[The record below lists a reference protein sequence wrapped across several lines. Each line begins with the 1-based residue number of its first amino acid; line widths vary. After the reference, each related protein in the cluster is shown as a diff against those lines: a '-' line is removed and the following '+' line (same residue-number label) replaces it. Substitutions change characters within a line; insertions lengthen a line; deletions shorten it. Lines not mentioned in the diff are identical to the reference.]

1 LVVALAQ
8 TVKPI
13 AQQPRISSLST
24 AVRATSTPTDTRTGA
39 ARAGLRAGFVPAL
52 DGLRGVAV
60 LLVIL
65 YHFAPDVMPA
75 GFLGV
80 DVFFVLSG
88 FLITRLLLVEAR
100 GTGGI
105 RLKRFWGR
113 RARRLLPAM
122 FLAVGGTC
130 VVALLTDLDGSFT
143 GLARHAR
150 ASLLY
155 VVNWAFIAEKSSY
168 FASFETPSPLRH
180 MWSLAIEEQFYLVW
194 PLMLV
199 AVFRLSRR
207 PLRTVGMI
215 AVAGAVASAAL
226 MAALFQPGHD
236 PSRVYYGTDT
246 RIFGVLI
253 GGAAAVALLG
263 GLVRGTVARVL
274 PIAGALAIAG
284 VLLAAWRLDDHT
296 DGLYRGGL
304 FVLSLAVA
312 VVVVAVTVAPASGAA
327 PVLSLP
333 LLRQVGV
340 ISYGLYLFHWPV
352 FIYVSER
359 TTGRTGLSLFVLR
372 GAVTAGVAV
381 LSYVFV
387 ERPIRERRWRLPVRS
402 QIALAVGVGAALL
415 VLTTWLPVGG
425 GLPAP
430 AAEAVAPTT
439 TTVTRSP
446 DPASTVAPT
455 GAAPSA
461 TAPTASNPTPGPT
474 PLRILAAGD
483 SVGFTF
489 AYYWP
494 LADTPGVTIDG
505 VASLGCRLQPG
516 QVLEGGHVADADNG
530 CPDWRHTWPAKLDE
544 FRPDVVVLFATE
556 WEAFD
561 SRVDDRDVPFGS
573 AESDAAVHR
582 YLDDLRAMTH
592 AAGARLVLVASP
604 PITAPDQPK
613 GNPRHRGEEWRV
625 EHLNG
630 LYRSF
635 AAAHPD
641 QVAIL
646 ALDQL
651 LCAQTPCPYEV
662 DGTPV
667 FYDGLHFSA
676 DGLKAAAPPIL
687 AQLRA
692 IAAGS

>member
-1 LVVALAQ
+1 M
-8 TVKPI
+8 
-13 AQQPRISSLST
+13 
-24 AVRATSTPTDTRTGA
+24 ATPAA
-39 ARAGLRAGFVPAL
+39 ARADGRAGFVPAL

-88 FLITRLLLVEAR
+88 FLITRLLLVEAQGNR
-100 GTGGI
+100 GI
-105 RLKRFWGR
+105 ALKRFWGR

-155 VVNWAFIAEKSSY
+155 VVNWAFIAEKGSY

-194 PLMLV
+194 PLVLV

-207 PLRTVGMI
+207 PLRTVGVI
-215 AVAGAVASAAL
+215 AVVGALASAAL

-246 RIFGVLI
+246 RIFGVLV

-263 GLVRGTVARVL
+263 GLARGTVARAL
-274 PIAGALAIAG
+274 PIVGALAIAG

-296 DGLYRGGL
+296 EGLYRGGL
-304 FVLSLAVA
+304 LVLSVGVGLL
-312 VVVVAVTVAPASGAA
+312 VVAVTIAPARGAA
-327 PVLSLP
+327 PLLSTP
-333 LLRQVGV
+333 ILRQVGV

-359 TTGRTGLSLFVLR
+359 TTGRTGLSLLVLR
-372 GAVTAGVAV
+372 CAVTAGVAV

-387 ERPIRERRWRLPVRS
+387 ERPIRERRLRLPARA
-402 QIALAVGVGAALL
+402 QIALAVAVGTSLL
-415 VLTTWLPVGG
+415 LLTTALPAGG
-425 GLPAP
+425 DLPAAAAGSVTSPAP
-430 AAEAVAPTT
+430 ATTTAAATSSPSAAPTAT
-439 TTVTRSP
+439 
-446 DPASTVAPT
+446 
-455 GAAPSA
+455 AAP
-461 TAPTASNPTPGPT
+461 TAPTASSLPAAGAT

-494 LADTPGVTIDG
+494 LAQTPGVTIDG

-530 CPDWRHTWPAKLDE
+530 CPDWRGTWPAKLAE

-556 WEAFD
+556 WEVFD
-561 SRVDDRDVPFGS
+561 SRVDDRDVAFGS
-573 AESDAAVHR
+573 ADSDAAVNR
-582 YLDDLRAMTH
+582 YLEDLRAMTT

-613 GNPRHRGEEWRV
+613 GNPRRRGEEWRV
-625 EHLNG
+625 EHLND
-630 LYRSF
+630 LYRAF

-641 QVAIL
+641 QVSIL

-651 LCAQTPCPYEV
+651 LCAQTPCAYEV
-662 DGTPV
+662 GGAPV

-676 DGLKAAAPPIL
+676 DGLEAAAPPIL
-687 AQLRA
+687 ADLRA